1 MKKIVFDDNGRK
13 QVGAVAKQG
22 STTWFSFGGE
32 VWTHEAEVR
41 GRRGKVSASA
51 ADPSTITAPMPG
63 KIVKVVSEVGT
74 AVKGGDVVIVME
86 AMKMEY
92 TLKAAADGV
101 VKSVNCLAGDQVAL
115 GAKLV
120 LLELK
125 T

>member
-1 MKKIVFDDNGRK
+1 
-13 QVGAVAKQG
+13 
-22 STTWFSFGGE
+22 
-32 VWTHEAEVR
+32 
-41 GRRGKVSASA
+41 
-51 ADPSTITAPMPG
+51 MPG

-74 AVKGGDVVIVME
+74 SVKGGDVVIVME

-115 GAKLV
+115 GATLV